1 MLYSITYKTG
11 PINSLTVR
19 SEWGRQHYEVIIN
32 GKRFIDRDGC
42 SGYKSI
48 QGAKLSMNNYLKAQ
62 YVEYGGYG
70 RYRQGGLMTEDEYKT
85 MMKEL
90 MGTTP
95 DKMIYIRK
103 IDD

>member
-19 SEWGRQHYEVIIN
+19 SEWGRQHYEIIIN
-32 GKRFIDRDGC
+32 GKRFIDHDGC

-48 QGAKLSMNNYLKAQ
+48 QGAKMSMNNYLKAQ
-62 YVEYGGYG
+62 YVGY
-70 RYRQGGLMTEDEYKT
+70 YRTSGIMTEEEFKA
-85 MMKEL
+85 MMKEI

-103 IDD
+103 IND